1 MSVARGSINMG
12 IFVHKYTEG
21 EKKTE
26 EEEVF

>member
-1 MSVARGSINMG
+1 MG

-26 EEEVF
+26 EEVFQEGSCIITR